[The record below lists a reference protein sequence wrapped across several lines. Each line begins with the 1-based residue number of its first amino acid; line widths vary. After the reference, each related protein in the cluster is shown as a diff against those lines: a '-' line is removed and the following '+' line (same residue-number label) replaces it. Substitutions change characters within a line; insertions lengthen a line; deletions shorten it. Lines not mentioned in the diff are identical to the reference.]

1 MLVPIFSSSYLGYA
15 DVHSPLSWR
24 MFSIILHAYANY
36 DLIQAST
43 SNQKAAVAPRILVGQ
58 VQLALRQPPPH
69 IPQPP
74 AKEQQCCPA
83 GT

>member
-1 MLVPIFSSSYLGYA
+1 
-15 DVHSPLSWR
+15 
-24 MFSIILHAYANY
+24 MFSIINRTLSLTRVYAHH

-58 VQLALRQPPPH
+58 VQLALHQPPPP

-74 AKEQQCCPA
+74 ATEQQRCPA